1 MTEQLPLLDAVKLAA
16 GVKGAV
22 AKMTRAARIE
32 RAAVTPLRQRTAEQ
46 AALVALGRLI
56 QDGVFK

>member
-1 MTEQLPLLDAVKLAA
+1 MTDQLPLLDAVKLAA

-22 AKMTRAARIE
+22 AKLTRASRIN
-32 RAAVTPLRQRTAEQ
+32 RAAETPRRQRTAEQ
-46 AALVALGRLI
+46 AALVALGRLV